1 MSDSLQP
8 HGPQHARPP
17 CQSPTPRACSNS
29 YPLSQWCH
37 PTISSSVI
45 PFSSHLQSFP
55 ASRFIS
61 NESALR
67 IRWPKYWSF
76 SFNISPSRTDIQDW
90 FPLGWNY
97 KMHWKF
103 YLPLFSVS
111 KYHKS
116 LLTCLPIFTT
126 ATSNSIFHGADRLIF
141 PSSLSLFFLLFFSY
155 IFTYLSFFLYL
166 MHQKSHHFPAVNPFI
181 TSYGLKNNI
190 PNLWQALESFDFIFS
205 LTAHCTP
212 ATLVFFLW
220 KCQSIVHLGALH
232 Q

>member
-1 MSDSLQP
+1 
-8 HGPQHARPP
+8 
-17 CQSPTPRACSNS
+17 
-29 YPLSQWCH
+29 
-37 PTISSSVI
+37 
-45 PFSSHLQSFP
+45 
-55 ASRFIS
+55 
-61 NESALR
+61 
-67 IRWPKYWSF
+67 
-76 SFNISPSRTDIQDW
+76 
-90 FPLGWNY
+90 
-97 KMHWKF
+97 MHCKF

-111 KYHKS
+111 KYQKS

-212 ATLVFFLW
+212 ATLVFFL
-220 KCQSIVHLGALH
+220 
-232 Q
+232 